1 MITVMN
7 RKELIATY
15 DMRVQS
21 EVRDL
26 LAHNHI
32 DYQVK
37 VVNRKS
43 SSPIGP
49 EMRAYTGTMGEKLD
63 MEGEYIIYVK
73 KDEYDAAW
81 EVIKDVDVSPRR

>member
-49 EMRAYTGTMGEKLD
+49 GMRAYTGTMGEKLD

>member
-7 RKELIATY
+7 RKELITTY

-32 DYQVK
+32 DYHVK

-43 SSPIGP
+43 SPPIGP
-49 EMRAYTGTMGEKLD
+49 GMRAYTGTWGEKLD

-81 EVIKDVDVSPRR
+81 EVIKDVDFRSIR

>member
-15 DMRVQS
+15 DMGIQS

-26 LAHNHI
+26 LANHHI
-32 DYQVK
+32 DYHVK

-43 SSPIGP
+43 SPPIGP
-49 EMRAYTGTMGEKLD
+49 GLRAYTGTLGEHLD
-63 MEGEYIIYVK
+63 VENEYVIYVK

-81 EVIKDVDVSPRR
+81 EIIKDVDFRPRR